1 MIVNGTT
8 YNDATD
14 PNLVQVLERLRQ
26 NHAPV
31 VRCHYGDA
39 QTGELWGDVEIGS
52 IGRSTGQVKIPL
64 SVPRRSDG
72 GPGLLEHC
80 ILLVDTDSKNPTV
93 LYRHPKMT
101 GTNYCPDC
109 KQLRCNC
116 RQCKC
121 EKGRKTGLPVP
132 VKAK

>member
-1 MIVNGTT
+1 MIIDGTT
-8 YNDATD
+8 YKDGT
-14 PNLVQVLERLRQ
+14 PKELVELLESCRR
-26 NHAPV
+26 NRAPI
-31 VRCHYGDA
+31 VRIHYGNVE
-39 QTGELWGDVEIGS
+39 TGELWGDVEIGR
-52 IGRSTGQVKIPL
+52 IGRSTGSIKIPL
-64 SVPRRSDG
+64 CVPRHDSG

-80 ILLVDTDSKNPTV
+80 ILLIETDSRTPQTLWK
-93 LYRHPKMT
+93 HPKMT

-109 KQLRCNC
+109 GQLRCNI